1 LLAGRKLLLA
11 DDSITIQKVVD
22 LTFADEGVQVTVVG
36 DGAKALE
43 RLEEVAPDI
52 VLLDIHM
59 PEMSGYE
66 VCEHIKREER
76 FRHIPVMLL
85 VGSFEPFDEAEARRV
100 GADDYLS
107 KPFQSIRQLVN
118 KVGALLGRADTEEE
132 TPTREL
138 TLPSAV
144 QPPPPPPPPAHEMSA
159 EELERTTA
167 NTAPLPRAWQGAA
180 QDASARQPEQRH
192 EEEPEEDQAVVGL
205 ARPGASLEVSRE
217 DNVQEDEMTR
227 SASFED
233 FSGGVEEEKNP
244 AAPQVEA
251 STVAAAAAGSNE
263 PEMEAPSE
271 APVYDQMQE
280 TLSSFSAP
288 EKSAMAVASAAG
300 GASIMGASM
309 GRATAFSDD
318 TLLDLDD
325 MLPGR
330 RVEEADDFIL
340 DLQDEAFTMDT
351 GTLEQYEEEL
361 QAAQP
366 EAEEFVA
373 AQLAVEE
380 QRADFALVEE
390 PQAQETARQ
399 PEEHV
404 AVGAEAQGQAP
415 EISAPAQ
422 PQQPQGMPAGQI
434 TLSQLSPEVID
445 AIARRAVEQISERVI
460 EEVAWEVVPQLAE
473 LIIKRHLERERAQT
487 P

>member
-1 LLAGRKLLLA
+1 MVLLAGRKLLLA

-22 LTFADEGVQVTVVG
+22 LTFADEGVEVTAVG
-36 DGAKALE
+36 NGAKALE
-43 RLEEVAPDI
+43 RLEEVSPDI
-52 VLLDIHM
+52 VLVDIHM
-59 PEMSGYE
+59 PGMSGYE

-107 KPFQSIRQLVN
+107 KPFQSIRQLVS
-118 KVGALLGRADTEEE
+118 KVSALLGRADTEED

-138 TLPSAV
+138 TLPAAV
-144 QPPPPPPPPAHEMSA
+144 ATPPVNEMSTD
-159 EELERTTA
+159 ELERSTA
-167 NTAPLPRAWQGAA
+167 NTAPLPRAWHDAPQQAA
-180 QDASARQPEQRH
+180 AAPQQEQPQEERQEEQR
-192 EEEPEEDQAVVGL
+192 EEPGMEGGAHREAALEDI
-205 ARPGASLEVSRE
+205 
-217 DNVQEDEMTR
+217 VQENEMTQ
-227 SASFED
+227 SAPLEE
-233 FSGGVEEEKNP
+233 FSSGVEEHEA
-244 AAPQVEA
+244 AAPQLEA
-251 STVAAAAAGSNE
+251 STVAADFTE
-263 PEMEAPSE
+263 PEMEAPQES
-271 APVYDQMQE
+271 PMYNLMQE
-280 TLSSFSAP
+280 TVSSFSAP
-288 EKSAMAVASAAG
+288 EKSAVAVASAAG
-300 GASIMGASM
+300 GANIMGASM
-309 GRATAFSDD
+309 GRATALSDE

-340 DLQDEAFTMDT
+340 DLQDEAFTMDA

-361 QAAQP
+361 QTAAP
-366 EAEEFVA
+366 EAVEFVE

-380 QRADFALVEE
+380 QRTDFALVEE
-390 PQAQETARQ
+390 PQAQQQHTAPQ
-399 PEEHV
+399 PAAGEPV
-404 AVGAEAQGQAP
+404 TRAEAASSEAP
-415 EISAPAQ
+415 ASAQ
-422 PQQPQGMPAGQI
+422 PQPSLSGQI